1 MPEASDHRSP
11 RFAILA
17 SGRGSNACALMD
29 SFTQGMNQGTV
40 ALVITNRPNAAV
52 LERARERNVE
62 ALAIDHKG
70 IEREA
75 HEEAMLKALREYG
88 VEHILL
94 AGYMRILSASFLE
107 AFPGKVINI
116 HPSLLPD
123 FRGLHAIE
131 RQWEAGVKVAGA
143 TVHLVTPEVDEGPII
158 LQGSLDVRGNEGADG
173 LASRILEEIEHHI
186 YPRAVW
192 LFTQRE
198 YATTNQENMP

>member
-1 MPEASDHRSP
+1 MPEANSHRSP

-29 SFTQGMNQGTV
+29 SFVQGMNEGTV
-40 ALVITNRPNAAV
+40 ALVVTNRPGAEV
-52 LERARERNVE
+52 LERARERDVA

-70 IEREA
+70 LERSA
-75 HEEAMLKALREYG
+75 HEEAILAAMTAHE
-88 VEHILL
+88 VDHILL
-94 AGYMRILSASFLE
+94 AGYMRILSADFLE
-107 AFPGKVINI
+107 TFQGKVVNI

-143 TVHLVTPEVDEGPII
+143 TVHLVTPEVDDGPII
-158 LQGSLDVRGNEGADG
+158 LQGSLEVRGDEGPDG
-173 LASRILEEIEHHI
+173 LAQRILEEIEHHI

-198 YATTNQENMP
+198 HETTNQENTP

>member
-1 MPEASDHRSP
+1 MPEANSHRSP

-29 SFTQGMNQGTV
+29 SFAQGMNQGKV
-40 ALVITNRPNAAV
+40 ALVLTNRPGAAV
-52 LERARERNVE
+52 LDRARDRDVP

-70 IEREA
+70 LERAE
-75 HEEAMLKALREYG
+75 HEEAILTALTEHA
-88 VEHILL
+88 VDHILL
-94 AGYMRILSASFLE
+94 AGYMRILSADFLA
-107 AFPGKVINI
+107 AFPGKVVNI

-158 LQGSLDVRGNEGADG
+158 LQGSLEVRGDEGAEG
-173 LASRILEEIEHHI
+173 LAQRILEEIEHHI

-198 YATTNQENMP
+198 HATTNQENTP

>member
-29 SFTQGMNQGTV
+29 SFTHGMNQGTV
-40 ALVITNRPNAAV
+40 ALVITNRPKAAV
-52 LERARERNVE
+52 IERARERNIP
-62 ALAIDHKG
+62 AIAIDHKEF
-70 IEREA
+70 ERDDHEA
-75 HEEAMLKALREYG
+75 AMLKALSEHE

-107 AFPGKVINI
+107 SFPGKVINI

-131 RQWEAGVKVAGA
+131 RQWDAGVKVAGA

-158 LQGSLDVRGNEGADG
+158 LQGSLDVRGDEGPEG
-173 LASRILEEIEHHI
+173 LATRILEEIEHHI

-198 YATTNQENMP
+198 YATTNQENPQ